1 MRSFAAGLTAAQL
14 EQMLAP
20 YIADRQTEA
29 ARDNPS
35 AGTGATLFQENR
47 GECLNVVSQLN
58 PADFFRGAEIDD
70 FGAA

>member
-29 ARDNPS
+29 DRDNP
-35 AGTGATLFQENR
+35 ER
-47 GECLNVVSQLN
+47 GDGRHTVPRKPWRMPERRLAIKS
-58 PADFFRGAEIDD
+58 R
-70 FGAA
+70 